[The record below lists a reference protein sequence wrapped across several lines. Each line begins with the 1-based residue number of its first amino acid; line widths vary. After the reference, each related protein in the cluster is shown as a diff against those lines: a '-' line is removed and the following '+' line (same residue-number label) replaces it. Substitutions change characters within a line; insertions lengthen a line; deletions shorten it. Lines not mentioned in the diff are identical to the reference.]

1 MDIERAVLGERRD
14 GVTGDTTVDHHAELG
29 PERPDERKALIAVGN
44 VMDGN
49 ACSTAHVAVAGV
61 RPRPWVHGVKHQQNG
76 FSQPGGHGRDDLECG
91 PAPGGRRTTPR
102 QIHGDGPTQT
112 LRVDDNAP
120 DVEKRVRGESSK
132 EHTVDR
138 EQRPSRKHHESKSVR
153 RRTDQGRLPSS
164 TWARS
169 HSFWSHSSVRNALTT
184 TDGVSRGIPHRV
196 SPARNP
202 KPQLR

>member
-1 MDIERAVLGERRD
+1 M
-14 GVTGDTTVDHHAELG
+14 
-29 PERPDERKALIAVGN
+29 
-44 VMDGN
+44 
-49 ACSTAHVAVAGV
+49 
-61 RPRPWVHGVKHQQNG
+61 
-76 FSQPGGHGRDDLECG
+76 
-91 PAPGGRRTTPR
+91 TPR
-102 QIHGDGPTQT
+102 QIHADGPTQT

-120 DVEKRVRGESSK
+120 DVEKRVRGKSSK

-169 HSFWSHSSVRNALTT
+169 HSFGSHSSVRNALTT